1 MKFVLLKG
9 SNDKKS
15 FKLFE
20 SFGADVEVIED
31 LEKTDE
37 KISELVRKDYTTIVL
52 TNEVA
57 SFSESIIRKYN
68 KPKDI
73 KIIIAPPK

>member
-9 SNDKKS
+9 SNDEKS
-15 FKLFE
+15 FKLLE
-20 SFGADVEVIED
+20 NLGADVERIDD
-31 LEKTDE
+31 LEKTDD
-37 KISELVRKDYTTIVL
+37 KIKELVYKDYRTIVM

-57 SFSESIIRKYN
+57 GFSESIIKKYN
-68 KPKDI
+68 KTEDI

>member
-9 SNDKKS
+9 SNDKSS
-15 FKLFE
+15 FKFFE
-20 SFGADVEVIED
+20 FLGADVEQIED
-31 LEKTDE
+31 LEKTDD
-37 KISELVRKDYTTIVL
+37 KIRELINRNYRTIVM

-57 SFSESIIRKYN
+57 GFSENIVKKYD
-68 KPKDI
+68 KTRDI